1 MDQTHIHLLIT
12 HLPIFGSLLGAL
24 VLAHGLMT
32 KTAQTNVAGY
42 YVLVLSA
49 IGAGISYITGEE
61 TEESVENLPGVLESI
76 MEEHEEFALFALI
89 GLCALGVLA
98 LIGIYATFKASA
110 HQWAIAKFT
119 LVVALVS
126 FGLVARTGYLGG
138 QIRHTEIRTSTSPAN
153 AGASEQAGEEDDD

>member
-1 MDQTHIHLLIT
+1 MIT

-24 VLAHGLMT
+24 VLAHGLLT
-32 KTAQTNVAGY
+32 TTAQTNVAGY
-42 YVLVLSA
+42 YVLALSA

-61 TEESVENLPGVLESI
+61 TEEAVENLPGVLESI
-76 MEEHEEFALFALI
+76 MKEHEEFALFALI
-89 GLCALGVLA
+89 GLCALGVLT

-126 FGLVARTGYLGG
+126 FGIVARTGYLGG
-138 QIRHTEIRTSTSPAN
+138 QIRHTEIRTSTTPAN
-153 AGASEQAGEEDDD
+153 ANASEQAGAEDDD